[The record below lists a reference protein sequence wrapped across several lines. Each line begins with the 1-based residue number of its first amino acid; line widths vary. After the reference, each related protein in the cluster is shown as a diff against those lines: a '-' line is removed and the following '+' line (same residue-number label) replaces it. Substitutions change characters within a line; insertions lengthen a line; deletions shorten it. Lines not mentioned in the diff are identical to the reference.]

1 MPLFGFWLAAVRNQP
16 EQAHRHSYMQPSTLT
31 VSKWAREYF
40 ERGYAQRWG
49 LPPMSDRVRLGTE
62 GPWDQLQLAAG
73 AWVLDLGCGHGRH
86 ALALAERG
94 AKVVGM
100 DFAET
105 LLSRAKGLGADLD
118 VPSHWLRGDMRQ
130 PPLRSEFF
138 AGAIL
143 IDAFGFFET
152 DEENEAVLGE
162 VQRLLAPGGRVG
174 LKVVN
179 GAPILAAF
187 RETDREEREGVVV
200 TISRRL
206 ALEPARMTEKV
217 IMTGSRGSGEYERH
231 QRLYTWD
238 ELSRALER
246 LGFSCVEVF
255 ASSDCAAFKPAMS
268 KTMWAFGQR
277 RDSL

>member
-1 MPLFGFWLAAVRNQP
+1 
-16 EQAHRHSYMQPSTLT
+16 MQPSSLT
-31 VSKWAREYF
+31 APKWAREYF

-49 LPPMSDRVRLGTE
+49 LPPVSDRVRFETKGL
-62 GPWDQLQLAAG
+62 WDQLQLTGG

-94 AKVVGM
+94 ARVVGM
-100 DFAET
+100 DFTET
-105 LLSRAKGLGADLD
+105 LLTQAKRLGADLEL
-118 VPSHWLRGDMRQ
+118 PSHWLRGDMRES
-130 PPLRSEFF
+130 PLRSEFF

-162 VQRLLAPGGRVG
+162 VRRLLAPCGRIG

-217 IMTGSRGSGEYERH
+217 IVTGLRGNGEYERH
-231 QRLYTWD
+231 QRLYTSD
-238 ELSRALER
+238 EMHGA
-246 LGFSCVEVF
+246 
-255 ASSDCAAFKPAMS
+255 
-268 KTMWAFGQR
+268 
-277 RDSL
+277 